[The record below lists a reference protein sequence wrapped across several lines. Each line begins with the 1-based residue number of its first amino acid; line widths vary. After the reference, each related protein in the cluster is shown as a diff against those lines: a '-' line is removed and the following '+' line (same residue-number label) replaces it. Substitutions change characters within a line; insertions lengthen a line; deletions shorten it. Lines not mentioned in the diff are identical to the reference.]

1 MTKGE
6 GNAADAC
13 LPVGRGVF
21 HQPAREFMIEKS
33 GEEAG
38 GCKSGPK

>member
-1 MTKGE
+1 MTKDE

-21 HQPAREFMIEKS
+21 QHPFLKKEVNLFLEK
-33 GEEAG
+33 
-38 GCKSGPK
+38 K